1 MTQAFGNYQLVK
13 KLATGGMAE
22 VWLAKQTGI
31 EGFNRHVVVKRIL
44 PHLAE
49 DPEFVQMFLNEA
61 KIASRFNHPN
71 IAQIYDL
78 GETNGQYF
86 IAMEFIHGEDL
97 GRVMRR
103 AWSTGQWVARH
114 IALRIVADSCQGLHY
129 AHTRLDERGQPLR
142 VVHRDISPQNI
153 LISFDGAVKVV
164 DFGIAKASDQVSN
177 TKSGAIKGKFAY
189 MAPEQAAGKPLDAR
203 SDIFALGLVLYELA
217 TGVRPLKR
225 DSELATL
232 QAALECKIDAPSAVA
247 EVPHE
252 LDDIVMRALAKAP
265 DDRYSDAR
273 EMSRAIEQYLLNAK
287 ELATTTEVGELM
299 GALFADRLSEEAR
312 LGTPNPSTESSTSNP
327 IPPSYSGVAQ
337 SVTQPPEQQPQPQ
350 RDARKDSRGASRS
363 ATPQPVRAAPNLTID
378 EDADEA
384 TLAPDMDESAGDDMD
399 EGSGPS
405 LRGGY
410 DLPAGTVVPSRR
422 YVNKKNEA
430 TVAGRS
436 SKEMTRMAPI
446 EETSDDLPPVA
457 LKKKSTA
464 LSKALATNGASEPV
478 AEESGR
484 RKTGMKRRTS
494 SGVMP
499 EAPPRRNSRVNEP
512 EVKPSKDG
520 ISAIVDVKAL
530 KERQQSRLKAL
541 VSVMVLI
548 GALILVYVFKDN
560 LLGLLKK
567 GGLSEDGVPVR
578 LSVKSNPPVE
588 VFVLPPPGTK
598 VRKQLNLGRT
608 GIDEQSGAF
617 VGDTIRLVNDDLG
630 IYYEEVIEYGQPNE
644 LKLISK
650 VFKPSAVRIRVLPNS
665 LKGCTVWR
673 GPRSLGQVGVNL
685 SLYPGKHELTIKCD
699 GLRDACPFTVNFNEG
714 AKNLEWPVDC
724 TEYVD
729 KK

>member
-1 MTQAFGNYQLVK
+1 MTQTFGNYQLVK

-78 GETNGQYF
+78 GETGGQYF

-114 IALRIVADSCQGLHY
+114 ISLRIVADSCQGLHY

-203 SDIFALGLVLYELA
+203 SDIFALGLVLYELI

-265 DDRYSDAR
+265 DDRYADAR

-287 ELATTTEVGELM
+287 ELATSAEVSELM

-327 IPPSYSGVAQ
+327 IPPSYSGAAQ
-337 SVTQPPEQQPQPQ
+337 SVTQPPERPPQQ
-350 RDARKDSRGASRS
+350 
-363 ATPQPVRAAPNLTID
+363 ATPSKQPVRANPNATMSGD
-378 EDADEA
+378 EDDEA
-384 TLAPDMDESAGDDMD
+384 TLGPDAVENDDDE
-399 EGSGPS
+399 SGPS
-405 LRGGY
+405 AGGGY
-410 DLPAGTVVPSRR
+410 ELPAGTVVPSRR
-422 YVNKKNEA
+422 YVNKKDQA
-430 TVAGRS
+430 TVAGRV
-436 SKEMTRMAPI
+436 SKEMTKMAPLDA
-446 EETSDDLPPVA
+446 TNDDLPPV
-457 LKKKSTA
+457 
-464 LSKALATNGASEPV
+464 V
-478 AEESGR
+478 AKP
-484 RKTGMKRRTS
+484 RKTGMTKAHADEPAAEESNRRRTSSGANAKRRTA

-499 EAPPRRNSRVNEP
+499 EAPPRSRSRASEP
-512 EVKPSKDG
+512 AIKPSKDG

-541 VSVMVLI
+541 VSVLVLV
-548 GALILVYVFKDN
+548 GALVMVFVFKDT

-567 GGLSEDGVPVR
+567 GGISEDGVPVR
-578 LSVKSNPPVE
+578 ISVKSNPPV
-588 VFVLPPPGTK
+588 VVTVVPPPGVKT
-598 VRKQLNLGRT
+598 RQPLELGRT
-608 GIDEQSGAF
+608 PLDEISGAF
-617 VGDTIRLVNDDLG
+617 VGDTIRLVNDDRG

-644 LKLISK
+644 LKLVSK
-650 VFKPSAVRIRVLPNS
+650 TFKESAVRIRVTPSS

-673 GPRSLGQVGVNL
+673 GNSSLGQVGVNL
-685 SLYPGKHELTIKCD
+685 GLFPGTHKIEIRCPA
-699 GLRDACPFTVNFNEG
+699 LREPCPATVTFADG

-724 TEYVD
+724 SEYLD

>member
-114 IALRIVADSCQGLHY
+114 IALRIIADTCQGLYY

-203 SDIFALGLVLYELA
+203 SDLFALGLVLYELV

-273 EMSRAIEQYLLNAK
+273 EMSRAVEQFLLNAK
-287 ELATTTEVGELM
+287 ELATSAEVSELM

-327 IPPSYSGVAQ
+327 IPPSYSGAAQ
-337 SVTQPPEQQPQPQ
+337 SVTQPPDKKEPP
-350 RDARKDSRGASRS
+350 RRSSNES

-378 EDADEA
+378 EDADES
-384 TLAPDMDESAGDDMD
+384 TLAPDMDEGGDD
-399 EGSGPS
+399 ESGPA

-410 DLPAGTVVPSRR
+410 ELPAGTVVPSRR
-422 YVNKKNEA
+422 YVNKKDQA
-430 TVAGRS
+430 TVAGRN

-446 EETSDDLPPVA
+446 EETNDDLPPVA
-457 LKKKSTA
+457 VPLRKKSTA
-464 LSKALATNGASEPV
+464 LSKALATNGTGDVQS
-478 AEESGR
+478 EESSR
-484 RKTGMKRRTS
+484 RKSSVGVKRRTS

-499 EAPPRRNSRVNEP
+499 EAPPRRNSRVSEP

-548 GALILVYVFKDN
+548 GALIMVFVFKDT

-578 LSVKSNPPVE
+578 LSVKSNPPVS
-588 VFVLPPPGTK
+588 VAVIPPPGTK
-598 VRKQLNLGRT
+598 TRKPLDLGRT

-617 VGDTIRLVNDDLG
+617 VGDTVRLVNEDLG
-630 IYYEEVIEYGQPNE
+630 IYYEEIIEYGQPNE

-650 VFKPSAVRIRVLPNS
+650 TFKPSAVRIRVTPAS

-673 GPRSLGQVGVNL
+673 GPRQLGQTGVNL
-685 SLYPGKHELTIKCD
+685 SLYPGKHELLIKCEA
-699 GLRDACPFTVNFNEG
+699 LVEACPVTVVFNEG
-714 AKNLEWPVDC
+714 AKNLDWPADC
-724 TEYVD
+724 ADYVE

>member
-1 MTQAFGNYQLVK
+1 MTQAFGNYQLIK

-78 GETNGQYF
+78 GENSGQYF

-203 SDIFALGLVLYELA
+203 SDLFALGLVLYELV

-247 EVPHE
+247 EVPPE

-265 DDRYSDAR
+265 DDRYVDAR
-273 EMSRAIEQYLLNAK
+273 EMQRAIEQYLLNAK
-287 ELATTTEVGELM
+287 ELATSAEVSELM

-312 LGTPNPSTESSTSNP
+312 LGTPNPSTDSSTSNP
-327 IPPSYSGVAQ
+327 IPPSYSGPAQ
-337 SVTQPPEQQPQPQ
+337 SVTVPPE
-350 RDARKDSRGASRS
+350 RSSAERTDA
-363 ATPQPVRAAPNLTID
+363 PVRAAPSMTVD
-378 EDADEA
+378 EDLEPEPIE
-384 TLAPDMDESAGDDMD
+384 TGDDA
-399 EGSGPS
+399 SGPS
-405 LRGGY
+405 PRGGY

-430 TVAGRS
+430 TLAARN
-436 SKEMTRMAPI
+436 SKEMTKMGSLDA
-446 EETSDDLPPVA
+446 TNDDLPPVPA
-457 LKKKSTA
+457 KRRPTGMA
-464 LSKALATNGASEPV
+464 KALATDVGEVDADEPP
-478 AEESGR
+478 
-484 RKTGMKRRTS
+484 KRRTAS
-494 SGVMP
+494 GLVPRRKSGVMP
-499 EAPPRRNSRVNEP
+499 EAPPRSKSRASNP
-512 EVKPSKDG
+512 AQKPSRDG
-520 ISAIVDVKAL
+520 ISALVDVNGL
-530 KERQQSRLKAL
+530 KERQSSRLKAL
-541 VSVMVLI
+541 VSVMALL
-548 GALILVYVFKDN
+548 GALAMVFVFKDT
-560 LLGLLKK
+560 LASLLKR
-567 GGLSEDGVPVR
+567 GGISEDGVPVR
-578 LSVKSNPPVE
+578 LSVKSNPPV
-588 VFVLPPPGTK
+588 VVTVIPAPGVQT
-598 VRKQLNLGRT
+598 RKPFELGRT
-608 GIDEQSGAF
+608 PLDELSGAF
-617 VGDTIRLVNDDLG
+617 VGDTIRLSNDDRG
-630 IYYEEVIEYGQPNE
+630 INYEEVIEYGQPNE

-650 VFKPSAVRIRVLPNS
+650 TFKESAVRIKTTPNIKS
-665 LKGCTVWR
+665 GTVWR
-673 GPRSLGQVGVNL
+673 GNYKLGQVGVNL
-685 SLYPGKHELTIKCD
+685 SLFPGTHNLEVRGDQLKD
-699 GLRDACPFTVNFNEG
+699 PVPFTVTFNEG
-714 AKNLEWPVDC
+714 AKNIEWPVDVASAI
-724 TEYVD
+724 E

>member
-78 GETNGQYF
+78 GETGGQYF

-103 AWSTGQWVARH
+103 AWSTGQWIARH
-114 IALRIVADSCQGLHY
+114 ISLRMMADCCQGLHY

-153 LISFDGAVKVV
+153 LVSFDGAVKVV

-203 SDIFALGLVLYELA
+203 SDLFALGLVLYELV

-232 QAALECKIDAPSAVA
+232 QAALECKIDPPSAVA

-265 DDRYSDAR
+265 DDRYADAR
-273 EMSRAIEQYLLNAK
+273 EMQRALEQFLLTSK
-287 ELATTTEVGELM
+287 ELATSAEVSDLM
-299 GALFADRLSEEAR
+299 AALFADRLNEEAR

-327 IPPSYSGVAQ
+327 VAPSYSSAPQ
-337 SVTQPPEQQPQPQ
+337 SVTMPPPPAQPAQ
-350 RDARKDSRGASRS
+350 
-363 ATPQPVRAAPNLTID
+363 VRASPNMTLEEDDGPPPD
-378 EDADEA
+378 EDDPG
-384 TLAPDMDESAGDDMD
+384 TGPR
-399 EGSGPS
+399 GS
-405 LRGGY
+405 Y

-422 YVNKKNEA
+422 YSNAKRGDAPPRASRPEA
-430 TVAGRS
+430 
-436 SKEMTRMAPI
+436 TRMAPD
-446 EETSDDLPPVA
+446 EEEPEEAPRPKRRPATAANRAVVPTEDEGPPRR
-457 LKKKSTA
+457 
-464 LSKALATNGASEPV
+464 ATGQI
-478 AEESGR
+478 
-484 RKTGMKRRTS
+484 KRRTS
-494 SGVMP
+494 SSAAMP
-499 EAPPRRNSRVNEP
+499 EAPPRSKSRASMAQQRPNSN
-512 EVKPSKDG
+512 DG
-520 ISAIVDVKAL
+520 LSAIVDVKGL
-530 KERQQSRLKAL
+530 KARQQSRLKAL
-541 VSVMVLI
+541 VSVLALV
-548 GALILVYVFKDN
+548 ASLILVFVFKEH
-560 LLGLLKK
+560 LFSVFK
-567 GGLSEDGVPVR
+567 GGGIAENGVPVR
-578 LSVKSNPPVE
+578 LSVHSNPPTMVTIIPSPTAKHRQP
-588 VFVLPPPGTK
+588 LDM
-598 VRKQLNLGRT
+598 GRT
-608 GIDEQSGAF
+608 PIDEQSGAF
-617 VGDTIRLVNDDLG
+617 VGDTVRMVNEDRG
-630 IYYEEVIEYGQPNE
+630 IFQEEVLPYGEPNA
-644 LKLISK
+644 LQMIQRT
-650 VFKPSAVRIRVLPNS
+650 FKESAVKIKTAPPLRNAE
-665 LKGCTVWR
+665 VWR
-673 GPRSLGQVGVNL
+673 GNFKLGQVGVNL
-685 SLYPGKHELTIKCD
+685 ALFPGKHQLQIRSEQLK
-699 GLRDACPFTVNFNEG
+699 DAVDFEVAFSEG
-714 AKNLEWPVDC
+714 AKNIEWPVD
-724 TEYVD
+724 VSGSLI